1 MAFDFGRIG
10 KTIARIMDSDYIDIK
25 RDVNGKLQEIYT
37 NIPCHVSY
45 ASTDNPDPT
54 SVDVK
59 PIIQSISV
67 HLQNWV
73 DIQNNDFLVAKKID
87 SEGNIAA
94 VHSGRCG
101 NPVVS
106 QGRKKVSMQMNG
118 TEAESPSPIPPK
130 DGAKIIIKFIS
141 ADTEIQDAQTQT
153 VEVGKPF
160 DMEAPTI
167 EGYSAAECYIDS
179 VLQEGTSA
187 HIDNVENDAEIR
199 FLYEISDIPQF
210 FRFLV
215 NGLYTKDDGSLASGW
230 HLYKKID
237 IDSVSVDGDVYEI
250 TSDNV
255 ELTHEDGGQTLAVE
269 VGAKIVLI
277 PGSVF
282 VEVSEIVEKD
292 SGKVTFKA
300 VQFEPTENEKSA
312 YVCGYY
318 D

>member
-10 KTIARIMDSDYIDIK
+10 KAIARIMDSDYIDIK

-94 VHSGRCG
+94 VYSGRCG

-130 DGAKIIIKFIS
+130 DGVKITVRFVHD
-141 ADTEIQDAQTQT
+141 DTEIQSEQTQT
-153 VEVGKPF
+153 AEVGKPF
-160 DMEAPTI
+160 DLGAPTI

-187 HIDNVENDAEIR
+187 HIDNVENDTEIR
-199 FLYEISDIPQF
+199 FLYEISDTPQF

-230 HLYKKID
+230 HLYKKIN

-255 ELTHEDGGQTLAVE
+255 ELTHEDGGQSLTVE
-269 VGAKIVLI
+269 IGTRMVLI

-292 SGKVTFKA
+292 GGKASFKA
-300 VQFEPTENEKSA
+300 VVFEPTEKERTA

>member
-73 DIQNNDFLVAKKID
+73 DIRNNDFLVAKKIGSD
-87 SEGNIAA
+87 GSLVATY
-94 VHSGRCG
+94 SGRCG

-130 DGAKIIIKFIS
+130 DGAKITIKFIS

-153 VEVGKPF
+153 AEVGKPF
-160 DMEAPTI
+160 DLEAPTI
-167 EGYSAAECYIDS
+167 EGYSAAKCYIDD

-187 HIDNVENDAEIR
+187 HIDDVEKDAEIR

-210 FRFLV
+210 FRYLV

-255 ELTHEDGGQTLAVE
+255 DLTHEDGGQSLSVE
-269 VGAKIVLI
+269 IGTRMVLI

-282 VEVSEIVEKD
+282 AEVSEIVEKEG
-292 SGKVTFKA
+292 GKVTFKA
-300 VQFEPTENEKSA
+300 VVFEPTEKEQSA
-312 YVCGYY
+312 YVCGWY